1 MTTQE
6 ITLKKTF
13 DWRIWLFRLLATLFA
28 LLFMAISA
36 PYILWPWNIMPV
48 PLDIGDMSPEV
59 MRWHAAAFGSYAT
72 ILTAVPLLLLLK
84 RPREKPI
91 IMQFWLLGQILSM
104 IVWNAMM
111 WSKVDFD
118 FMQPIIVAIMVLV
131 YPAPRELFQRKAEDQ
146 VSKRILGLCLVVLV
160 VLLPLFWK
168 SFQLQLNPASPLHET
183 GQYVWAIYN
192 FTLIPLAGLLA
203 ANKRP
208 GWKTLLSLA
217 GIALLYLG
225 VSAISVPN
233 HDGSW
238 GLWGGIVVAIAG
250 VAYLVMPRLEENQS

>member
-6 ITLKKTF
+6 LTLKKTF
-13 DWRIWLFRLLATLFA
+13 DWRVWLFRIMAALFA
-28 LLFMAISA
+28 LFFMAISA
-36 PYILWPWNIMPV
+36 PYMLWPWNIMPV
-48 PLDIGDMSPEV
+48 PLDIGDLNPEV
-59 MRWHAAAFGSYAT
+59 MRWHAAAIGSYAT

-84 RPREKPI
+84 RPREKPLL
-91 IMQFWLLGQILSM
+91 MQFWLIGQILSS
-104 IVWNAMM
+104 IIWNAMM

-118 FMQPIIVAIMVLV
+118 FMQPIMIVIMVLV
-131 YPAPRELFQRKAEDQ
+131 YPAPRELFQLKTEGQ
-146 VSKRILGLCLVVLV
+146 VSKRLLGISHVVLV
-160 VLLPLFWK
+160 ALFPLFWK
-168 SFQLQLNPASPLHET
+168 SLQFQLNPSSPLYET

-192 FTLIPLAGLLA
+192 FVLLTIAGILA
-203 ANKRP
+203 ATKRP

-225 VSAISVPN
+225 VSAVSVPN

-250 VAYLVMPRLEENQS
+250 VAYLLMPRMEGNQS

>member
-6 ITLKKTF
+6 MTLKKTL
-13 DWRIWLFRLLATLFA
+13 DWRAWLFRIIATLLALF
-28 LLFMAISA
+28 FMAISA
-36 PYILWPWNIMPV
+36 PYMLWPWNIMPV
-48 PLDIGDMSPEV
+48 PLDIGEISPEV
-59 MRWHAAAFGSYAT
+59 MRWHAAAFGSFAT

-84 RPREKPI
+84 QPREKPLL
-91 IMQFWLLGQILSM
+91 MQFWLIGQVLSI

-118 FMQPIIVAIMVLV
+118 FMQPIIIAIMLLV
-131 YPAPRELFQRKAEDQ
+131 YPAPRELFQFKTGGQA
-146 VSKRILGLCLVVLV
+146 SKRLLGLSLVVLV

-168 SFQLQLNPASPLHET
+168 SFQLQLNPASQLYET
-183 GQYVWAIYN
+183 GQYVWAIYT
-192 FTLIPLAGLLA
+192 FALIPLAGFLA
-203 ANKRP
+203 ASKRS

-225 VSAISVPN
+225 VSAVSVPN

-238 GLWGGIVVAIAG
+238 GLWGGIVVAITG
-250 VAYLVMPRLEENQS
+250 VAYLVMPKLEESRS